1 MKMSFQKK
9 IARKRTPKPIARRA
23 NKRAT
28 AAAVKKPFVIGFRRY
43 PVTTNLA
50 HKPQHHI
57 KPFVI
62 KFR

>member
-9 IARKRTPKPIARRA
+9 FARKRTPKPIARRA
-23 NKRAT
+23 NKRA
-28 AAAVKKPFVIGFRRY
+28 AVKKSFVIGIRRY